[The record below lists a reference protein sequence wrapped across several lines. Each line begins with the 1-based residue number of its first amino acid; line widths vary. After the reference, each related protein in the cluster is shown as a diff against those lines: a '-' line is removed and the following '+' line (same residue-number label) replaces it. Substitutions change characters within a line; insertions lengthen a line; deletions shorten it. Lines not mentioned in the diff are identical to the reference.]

1 MSSITRTSNSR
12 IKQIANLSPY
22 ILLAISLV
30 ACLSNFIEASF
41 KSIDWPAQSAYTRL
55 SPPQKASRS

>member
-12 IKQIANLSPY
+12 IKQLADLWPY

-30 ACLSNFIEASF
+30 GLALKLYRGIF
-41 KSIDWPAQSAYTRL
+41 
-55 SPPQKASRS
+55 